1 MPLQLKNILV
11 VDDAPIIIERLLEML
26 QDIPGTGVILS
37 AGNYDDAITFLLSTE
52 IHILLADIHLPGKN
66 GIELLKKVKADHA
79 AVKVIMVTNMTSTY
93 YLNACKDAGA
103 EQLVDKSK
111 AFDLLPGLLKEYLN

>member
-11 VDDAPIIIERLLEML
+11 VDDAPFIIERLLEML
-26 QDIPGTGVILS
+26 RDLPGTGIILS
-37 AGNYDDAITFLLSTE
+37 AGNYEEAVAFLISTP

-66 GIELLKKVKADHA
+66 GIELLKKVKADHH

-93 YLNACKDAGA
+93 YQNACKEAGA

-111 AFDLLPGLLKEYLN
+111 AFDLLPELLKAYL